1 MTTMLNWYVLGLLH
15 AAIIAVGAGLAY
27 RIWKG
32 RQSWTNAAHPEET
45 PTRRTL
51 SSYWSAFSSSSWLG

>member
-1 MTTMLNWYVLGLLH
+1 MNLMLNWYFLGWLH
-15 AAIIAVGAGLAY
+15 AALAVVVAGLAY

-32 RQSWTNAAHPEET
+32 KQSWTNAAHPEGT

-51 SSYWSAFSSSSWLG
+51 SSYWSAFSSSS